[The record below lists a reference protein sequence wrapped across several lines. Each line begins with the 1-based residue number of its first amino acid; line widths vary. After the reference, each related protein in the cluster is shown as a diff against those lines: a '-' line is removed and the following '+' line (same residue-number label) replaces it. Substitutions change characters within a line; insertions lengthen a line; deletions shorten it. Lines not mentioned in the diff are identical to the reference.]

1 MRGILRQSNSSLL
14 REIEQLTS
22 ALSKISVPA
31 ELSTYHRWVTRA
43 CNSLHKQVL
52 QNLRDLEH
60 STDDMLRD
68 ILSETQRVNRE
79 FQLYNRRLVGP
90 ILRWLD
96 SDRLCLRIIA
106 WSHGNHPQTQGI
118 PAGLSNE
125 EFSIWP
131 TLRYPIVYF
140 MPASAQYGLLYLP
153 LLFHEFGHLLY
164 VCHEQ
169 EMDKLVRDLQEEIA
183 DLLEP
188 VSQRN
193 DLQAQEAAR
202 MRKAIVETW
211 YEWTQEF
218 FCDTVGFT
226 IAGSCFVHAF
236 SMYLRMVGRDALH
249 LPQEELEFSRHPVTW
264 LRIRLLADQARQ
276 MGWSAEADELENEWD
291 TIAATMGVKED
302 YYGFYDPKFLPSI
315 RKALD
320 DMLEEASPYRFT
332 DRDVS
337 SSEWEPESST
347 PVHLLNRAW
356 SVFLNEPS
364 GYSDWEQQAIAAFLD
379 KIAFVHRNLG
389 AMEARAKC
397 SLDRTPCLG

>member
-1 MRGILRQSNSSLL
+1 MREILRQSNSSLL
-14 REIEQLTS
+14 QEIDQLTS
-22 ALSKISVPA
+22 ALSKISVPP
-31 ELSTYHRWVTRA
+31 ELSVYHQWVTRA
-43 CNSLHKQVL
+43 CNLLHEQVL
-52 QNLRDLEH
+52 QILGDLEH

-96 SDRLCLRIIA
+96 SDRLCLRIIT
-106 WSHGNHPQTQGI
+106 WLHGNHPQTQDI

-164 VCHEQ
+164 ICHGQ
-169 EMDKLVRDLQEEIA
+169 EMDKLVRDLQEEFA

-188 VSQRN
+188 VSQRD

-211 YEWTQEF
+211 YEWAQEL
-218 FCDTVGFT
+218 FCDAVGFK
-226 IAGSCFVHAF
+226 IGGPCFVRALSMYFRMRGRDEFHLPMEELAGST
-236 SMYLRMVGRDALH
+236 
-249 LPQEELEFSRHPVTW
+249 HPVTW
-264 LRIRLLADQARQ
+264 LRIRLIADRARE
-276 MGWSAEADELENEWD
+276 MGWSAETDELEGEWD
-291 TIAATMGVKED
+291 KIATIMDVAED
-302 YYGFYDPKFLPSI
+302 HYGFYVDEFLPSI
-315 RKALD
+315 RSTLN
-320 DMLEEASPYRFT
+320 DMLTEASPYQFT
-332 DRDVS
+332 DSDVS
-337 SSEWEPESST
+337 SSKWDPKLSS

-356 SVFLNEPS
+356 FMFLQNPNE
-364 GYSDWEQQAIAAFLD
+364 YSKWEEEAVSIFL
-379 KIAFVHRNLG
+379 
-389 AMEARAKC
+389 AKQ
-397 SLDRTPCLG
+397 